1 MNFIKVIEAVTSQLD
16 AADVRYALIGG
27 FAMALRGVQRATG
40 DWADIRMML
49 ETCSQS
55 GETLDWEL
63 LEDYLDL
70 FGLDDNLEEMKDW
83 YGATQ

>member
-27 FAMALRGVQRATG
+27 FAMALRGVQRATV
-40 DWADIRMML
+40 D
-49 ETCSQS
+49 
-55 GETLDWEL
+55 LDFK
-63 LEDYLDL
+63 D
-70 FGLDDNLEEMKDW
+70 EMKDW